1 MNQSM
6 QTMYKTTS
14 SHPTSEDEGDVEQA
28 SSHSKPEEQKEGEN
42 FNLQY
47 NL

>member
-14 SHPTSEDEGDVEQA
+14 SRPTSEDEGDVEQA
-28 SSHSKPEEQKEGEN
+28 SNHSKPEEQEGEN
-42 FNLQY
+42 FYLQY